1 MAIEQATLARD
12 EMAEAEVRREA
23 QLRSRFA
30 TQTALTWVGVF
41 VLLIIFFA
49 FIKLQPSFLFQ
60 LCAGPACIPAKG
72 LPSGVIQLGALSI
85 TWSGWLFFIL
95 SGLGITLLVS
105 VVSIAL
111 AVILA
116 FVGAL
121 HWGFTMK
128 TPEMSEREQWTWM
141 GWSVI
146 PALAAWG
153 AGILPYRLAIALLVV
168 TFVVHLALDH
178 KFAPVSGLPAWYL
191 RLRRRL
197 TLFVVICLLL
207 GVVR

>member
-1 MAIEQATLARD
+1 MPDDDGNRPIPAQARLLGATGAIPFLA
-12 EMAEAEVRREA
+12 
-23 QLRSRFA
+23 
-30 TQTALTWVGVF
+30 F
-41 VLLIIFFA
+41 VLGIWFAPPDFQSWSRHALIA
-49 FIKLQPSFLFQ
+49 Y
-60 LCAGPACIPAKG
+60 GM
-72 LPSGVIQLGALSI
+72 V
-85 TWSGWLFFIL
+85 IL
-95 SGLGITLLVS
+95 S
-105 VVSIAL
+105 
-111 AVILA
+111 

-128 TPEMSEREQWTWM
+128 TPGMSEREQWTWM

-197 TLFVVICLLL
+197 TVVVVVCLIL
-207 GVVR
+207 GGVR